1 MKAVILG
8 ASGLVGGNFLKKFKE
23 LKGVEVIGT
32 HLNFATKETVKFNTL
47 DLNDPENF
55 DIRGFQPDVIVHCG
69 ALTWVDYCEQHPEES
84 YEKTVA
90 STENVVQLAEE
101 FNAKLVYISSD
112 YVFDGKNGPYV
123 ETDPV
128 NPKSIYGKHKL
139 AAEEIVKSSNVNHL
153 ILRITNVYGNEI
165 RNKNFIARLL
175 TDIQNG
181 EQKTLKLPFD
191 QYATPVNA
199 FDVAQA
205 GALLLEH
212 DKTGV
217 YHIASTDFMN
227 RVQLARRVL
236 DFYEYNKIKIEPLTT
251 IAINPPAERPL
262 RGGMISERLLREFPE
277 FIFTNV
283 NDYLIEKS
291 RDSKL

>member
-1 MKAVILG
+1 MKVVILG

-23 LKGVEVIGT
+23 LKDVEVIGT
-32 HLNFATKETVKFNTL
+32 HLNFATTKTVKFNTL
-47 DLNDPENF
+47 DLDDTANF
-55 DIRGFQPDVIVHCG
+55 DIKGFEPDVIVHCG

-90 STENVVQLAEE
+90 STENVVRLAEE

-112 YVFDGKNGPYV
+112 YVFDGENGPYV
-123 ETDPV
+123 ETDAV

-199 FDVAQA
+199 FDVARA

-236 DFYEYNKIKIEPLTT
+236 DFYNYTGINIEPLST
-251 IAINPPAERPL
+251 AEINPPAKRPL
-262 RGGMISERLLREFPE
+262 RGGMISQRLLREFPE
-277 FIFTNV
+277 FTFSNV
-283 NDYLIEKS
+283 NDYLN
-291 RDSKL
+291 LVN